1 MAVIQ
6 DQNVNPDYKN
16 YVETISRICRD
27 FHIDSLKGQIEAISE
42 TIYISDFINVALVG
56 GFKAGKSSF
65 INSVIGR
72 DVLPVA
78 VLPLTSV
85 ITYIRYGPRNKAQV
99 ELFNAQTIEISLEK
113 DS

>member
-1 MAVIQ
+1 MDVIQ
-6 DQNVNPDYKN
+6 DQDINPVYKN
-16 YVETISRICRD
+16 YVDTINRICGD
-27 FHIDSLKGQIEAISE
+27 FHIDSLKGQIAAIGE
-42 TIYISDFINVALVG
+42 TVQENDYINVALVG

-65 INSVIGR
+65 INSIIGR

-99 ELFNAQTIEISLEK
+99 KLLNAQTIEISVRK
-113 DS
+113 SS